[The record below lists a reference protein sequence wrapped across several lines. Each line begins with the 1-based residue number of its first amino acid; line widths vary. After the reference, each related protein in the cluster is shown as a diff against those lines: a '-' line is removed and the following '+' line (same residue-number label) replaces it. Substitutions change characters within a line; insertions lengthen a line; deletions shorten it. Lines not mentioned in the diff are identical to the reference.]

1 MGSGISS
8 PSRTVEPEAEDALDD
23 EQTTLGPDRTE
34 TEREIEDD
42 CERHADDRTITD
54 KQGKT
59 IDERREVL
67 EGVIEDKLDI
77 IESHQY
83 GSHSRGTMT
92 GPLTQDSDAD
102 VMFVLSEEERQKYLN
117 GKNGAQNVLQKMK
130 RAIENDPRYSNTE
143 VSIDRNVVAVK
154 YHDFTIEATPAFR
167 DGSGGYHI
175 PDTYQK
181 GKSWVRTNP
190 RQYKNMF
197 EATNDARGGR
207 PQKLARIAKDYNDR
221 NGKPVS
227 SYHMEVMAYQYAR
240 SQPHNEPTDKLV
252 DGFFE
257 RLPSKIRQGTT
268 DPVYPSSRIDQNI
281 SYRKKRAAAKNAR
294 KARKHIRRAR
304 EEKEKGN
311 TEAAREEYRK
321 VMGDDFG

>member
-1 MGSGISS
+1 MGSRFSA
-8 PSRTVEPEAEDALDD
+8 PNRTVEPESEDALDD
-23 EQTTLGPDRTE
+23 DQTTFGPDRTE
-34 TEREIEDD
+34 TERELEDD
-42 CERHADDRTITD
+42 CNRHADDRAITD
-54 KQGKT
+54 NQGKT
-59 IDERREVL
+59 IDERREGL
-67 EGVIEDKLDI
+67 EGVVEDKLDVV
-77 IESHQY
+77 ESHQY

-102 VMFVLSEEERQKYLN
+102 VMFVLSDEERRRYLN
-117 GKNGAQNVLQKMK
+117 DENGARNVLQKMK
-130 RAIENDPRYSNTE
+130 RAIENDPRYANTE

-154 YHDFTIEATPAFR
+154 FNDFTVEATPAFR

-181 GKSWVRTNP
+181 GRSWVRTNP

-197 EATNDARGGR
+197 EATNEARGGR

-221 NGKPVS
+221 SGNPVS

-240 SQPHNEPTDKLV
+240 SQPRDQPTDKLV

-257 RLPSKIRQGTT
+257 RLPSKIRQGTNE
-268 DPVYPSSRIDQNI
+268 PVYGDRIDRHM
-281 SYRKKRAAAKNAR
+281 SSDAKHTAVKKAQ
-294 KARKHIRRAR
+294 KARKHVRRAR
-304 EEKEKGN
+304 KEKEKGN
-311 TEAAREEYRK
+311 TEAAREEYRE